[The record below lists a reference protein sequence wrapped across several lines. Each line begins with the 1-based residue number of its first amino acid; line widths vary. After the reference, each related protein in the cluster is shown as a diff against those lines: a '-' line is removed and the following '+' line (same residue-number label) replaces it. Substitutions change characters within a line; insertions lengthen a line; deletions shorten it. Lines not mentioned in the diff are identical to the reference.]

1 MPHVP
6 PHLKRWL
13 LPPWNAGHRL
23 AWRAGEYLEAA
34 RAGRFEH
41 CSVCGGFR
49 PMLYR
54 RWVIPPELER
64 RWGLSP
70 RLAEAFARKETSACS
85 RCGSRLRVRRL
96 SRAFLEELPMG
107 TPPARSVADWVRLPM
122 ARSLR
127 VAEVNRIDG
136 LHEQLSVLPNLSYS
150 EYLGE
155 ASPPSDLGHVRHE
168 DLTRLSYP
176 DASFDLVLTSE
187 TLEHVPDLAA
197 ALAEVRRVLVPGG
210 LHLFTVPLLPGVS
223 RTFARSVPRPDGSVE
238 HRATPIFHPAGDS
251 GYPVFTEFGADL
263 PEVLGRAGFEVEV
276 RFGPTTE
283 DDLAQVFVCRKSG
296 NESPI
301 ELDCTGHPRDGNV

>member
-6 PHLKRWL
+6 PILKRWL
-13 LPPWNAGHRL
+13 LPSWNAGHRL
-23 AWRAGEYLEAA
+23 AWRAGEYLEAV

-41 CSVCGGFR
+41 CSVCGGFG

-64 RWGLSP
+64 RWGLST
-70 RLAEAFARKETSACS
+70 RLAEAFARKETSACA
-85 RCGSRLRVRRL
+85 RCGARLRVRRL
-96 SRAFLEELPMG
+96 ALALLEELAMG
-107 TPPARSVADWVRLPM
+107 EPPARSVADWVRLPV

-127 VAEVNRIDG
+127 IAEINRIDG
-136 LHEQLSVLPNLSYS
+136 LHDPLSELPHLAYS
-150 EYLGE
+150 EYLDE
-155 ASPPSDLGHVRHE
+155 PSPLSDPGLVRHE

-187 TLEHVPDLAA
+187 TLEHVPDLEA
-197 ALAEVRRVLVPGG
+197 ALAEVRRVLAPGG

-223 RTFARSVPRPDGSVE
+223 KTFARSILRPDGSIE
-238 HRATPIFHPAGDS
+238 HRATPISHPAGDA

-263 PEVLGRAGFEVEV
+263 PEILDRAGFEVKV

-283 DDLAQVFVCRKSG
+283 DDLAQVFVCRKLM
-296 NESPI
+296 NECGT
-301 ELDCTGHPRDGNV
+301 E